1 MLGKSKVPNANPALL
16 TISITY
22 CLLPLF
28 FVCHDFRLRS
38 DDKNKYLPIV
48 WVDELSQRL
57 HDQVRV
63 NSTDTEGDVEILF
76 R

>member
-1 MLGKSKVPNANPALL
+1 M
-16 TISITY
+16 
-22 CLLPLF
+22 F
-28 FVCHDFRLRS
+28 FHDFRLRS